1 MTIRI
6 VKNRFTAIEPYIAGK
21 IVMDIG
27 CVDARPDGKKKYRS
41 TGLHRFLYDHA
52 SQLVGVDIDRDG
64 INQMRRDGYNVI
76 EANAED
82 LNLERRFDCIVAGE
96 IIEHLSNQG
105 LFLENMKRHLTE
117 NGVLIITTP
126 NAFSI
131 LSFWRILKKNR
142 IKVHA
147 EHTCWYDPMTIQQLV
162 GRYSFEIEKLFFA
175 NKSKWYLKKNFYK
188 LKYQIP
194 KLISSI
200 RPYFSGVI
208 IVIARQ
214 KNHSTPAEPDA

>member
-1 MTIRI
+1 MKIKI
-6 VKNRFTAIEPYIAGK
+6 VKNRFSVIEPQISGK
-21 IVMDIG
+21 TVLDIG
-27 CVDARPDGKKKYRS
+27 CVDARPGGIKKYES
-41 TGLHRFLYDHA
+41 TGLHRFLNQHA
-52 SQLVGVDIDRDG
+52 SKLVGVDIDQDG
-64 INQMRRDGYNVI
+64 IKQMKKDGYNVI

-82 LNLERRFDCIVAGE
+82 MNLGRRFDCIVAGE

-105 LFLENMKRHLTE
+105 LFLENIKHHLGK

-131 LSFWRILKKNR
+131 LSFWRILRKNK

-147 EHTCWYDPMTIQQLV
+147 EHTCWYDPITIEQLL
-162 GRYSFEIEKLFFA
+162 GRYSFEIEQIFFA

-194 KLISSI
+194 KLISNI
-200 RPYFSGVI
+200 RPYFSGVV
-208 IVIARQ
+208 IVIARLRT
-214 KNHSTPAEPDA
+214 NH

>member
-1 MTIRI
+1 MKIKI
-6 VKNRFTAIEPYIAGK
+6 VKNRFSAIEPHISGK
-21 IVMDIG
+21 TVLDIG
-27 CVDARPDGKKKYRS
+27 CVDARPDGKKKYES
-41 TGLHRFLYDHA
+41 TGLHRFLNEHA
-52 SQLVGVDIDRDG
+52 SQLIGVDTDQDG
-64 INQMRRDGYNVI
+64 VRQMKQDGYNVI

-82 LNLERRFDCIVAGE
+82 MNLGRQFDCIVAGE

-105 LFLENMKRHLTE
+105 LFLENMKRHLVE

-131 LSFWRILKKNR
+131 ISFWRILRKNK

-147 EHTCWYDPMTIQQLV
+147 EHTCWYDPITIEQLLR
-162 GRYSFEIEKLFFA
+162 RYSFEIEEIFFA

-194 KLISSI
+194 KLISNI
-200 RPYFSGVI
+200 RPYFSGVV

-214 KNHSTPAEPDA
+214 RD

>member
-1 MTIRI
+1 MKIKI
-6 VKNRFTAIEPYIAGK
+6 VKNRFSAIEPHISGK
-21 IVMDIG
+21 TVLDIG
-27 CVDARPDGKKKYRS
+27 CVDARPDGKKKYKS
-41 TGLHRFLYDHA
+41 TGLHRFLNEHA
-52 SQLVGVDIDRDG
+52 SQLIGVDTDQDG
-64 INQMRRDGYNVI
+64 VRQMKQDGYNVI

-82 LNLERRFDCIVAGE
+82 MNLGRQFDCIVAGE

-105 LFLENMKRHLTE
+105 LFLENMKRHLVE

-131 LSFWRILKKNR
+131 LSFWRILRKNK

-147 EHTCWYDPMTIQQLV
+147 EHTCWYDPITIEQLLR
-162 GRYSFEIEKLFFA
+162 RYSFEIEEIFFA

-194 KLISSI
+194 KFISNI
-200 RPYFSGVI
+200 RPYFSGVV

-214 KNHSTPAEPDA
+214 RD

>member
-1 MTIRI
+1 MKIKI
-6 VKNRFTAIEPYIAGK
+6 VKNRFSAIEPHISGK
-21 IVMDIG
+21 TVLDIG
-27 CVDARPDGKKKYRS
+27 CVDARPDGKKKYKS
-41 TGLHRFLYDHA
+41 TGLHRFLNEHA
-52 SQLVGVDIDRDG
+52 SQLIGVDTDQDG
-64 INQMRRDGYNVI
+64 VRQMKQDGYNVI

-82 LNLERRFDCIVAGE
+82 MNLGRQFDCIVAGE

-105 LFLENMKRHLTE
+105 LFLENMKRHLVE
-117 NGVLIITTP
+117 KGVLIITTP

-131 LSFWRILKKNR
+131 LSFWRILRKNK

-147 EHTCWYDPMTIQQLV
+147 EHTCWYDPITIEQLLR
-162 GRYSFEIEKLFFA
+162 RYSFEIEEIFFA

-194 KLISSI
+194 KFISNI
-200 RPYFSGVI
+200 RPYFSGVV

-214 KNHSTPAEPDA
+214 RD